1 MKRGGCGCRLGAGVL
16 YGAAETPWRWR
27 SAPRKSTGFCNKTG
41 HNTIFNLAVT
51 GGETTP
57 VMIVDW
63 QNDPVKE
70 NLLHID
76 LKRIDLTKRLRVK
89 IPVHTTGE
97 PKGVKL
103 QGGLH
108 ELITREI
115 EIECLPDE
123 IPEEFTVDVTE
134 LMIGQ
139 SVRASDIPL
148 TGSMKLVSPADAVI
162 SHVVALKAEAEPA
175 AAEGAAPAAAAE
187 PEVIKKGKKE
197 EEGAAPEEKK
207 GRSRDLWWRRRRRRE
222 GSWFADLRSTVSA
235 TTTRILPFRLR
246 CR

>member
-1 MKRGGCGCRLGAGVL
+1 MRRDITIEAQPRHERGKNEARRLRATGAAPAVL
-16 YGAAETPWRWR
+16 YGAGGESVAVAVSPKELTRILN
-27 SAPRKSTGFCNKTG
+27 STTG
-41 HNTIFNLAVT
+41 HNTIFNLAVK
-51 GGETTP
+51 GGETVP

-89 IPVHTTGE
+89 VPIHTTGE

-108 ELITREI
+108 ELITREV

-123 IPEEFTVDVTE
+123 IPELFTVDVSE

-139 SVRASDIPL
+139 GIRASEIKM
-148 TGSMKLVSPADAVI
+148 GEGVKLVSQADAVI
-162 SHVVALKAEAEPA
+162 SHVVALKAEEVAAP
-175 AAEGAAPAAAAE
+175 AAEGAAPAAPAE

-197 EEGAAPEEKK
+197 EEGAVPAAEEAKEKK
-207 GRSRDLWWRRRRRRE
+207 GKK
-222 GSWFADLRSTVSA
+222 
-235 TTTRILPFRLR
+235 
-246 CR
+246 

>member
-1 MKRGGCGCRLGAGVL
+1 MRKDITVEAEPRASRGKNEARRLRVKGAAPAVL
-16 YGAAETPWRWR
+16 YGAGGESVALAVSPKELVKILN
-27 SAPRKSTGFCNKTG
+27 SKTG
-41 HNTIFNLAVT
+41 HNTIFNVAVK

-76 LKRIDLTKRLRVK
+76 LKRIDLAKKLRVK
-89 IPVHTTGE
+89 VPVHALGE

-108 ELITREI
+108 ELITREV

-123 IPEEFTVDVTE
+123 IPESYTVDVTE

-139 SVRASDIPL
+139 NLRASEIPL
-148 TGSMKLVSPADAVI
+148 GGSVKLVSAPEQVVA
-162 SHVVALKAEAEPA
+162 HVVALKAEVVETPVV
-175 AAEGAAPAAAAE
+175 EGATATAAE

-197 EEGAAPEEKK
+197 EEPAVEPEKGKK
-207 GRSRDLWWRRRRRRE
+207 K
-222 GSWFADLRSTVSA
+222 
-235 TTTRILPFRLR
+235 
-246 CR
+246 